1 MDTDLTRALPDKL
14 TTFDGLAGSAQ
25 SNARFMTRSGVA
37 MLGVALRLTSKLST
51 KAGAQL
57 GYRIL
62 SQPPR
67 FKTPDREKASYA
79 SARHVRVPFGARSL
93 KVLEWGQGP
102 AVLLVHCWGGR
113 ATQLCEFVDALVSQ
127 GLRVV
132 SFDGPAHG
140 ESDGKR
146 TDMFEF
152 SEALATVAQSV
163 APVEGVIA
171 HSFGAAMTLLARRDL
186 GLHAKRFV
194 LISSFKSCDWF
205 LDAFGQF
212 FRTPPSLIQQL
223 KTDFEARRGAPVK
236 WAQLSMIEVIAQVKE
251 PILLVHDRS
260 DAEIPFAHAE
270 LLQRASNG
278 AELLATDG
286 LGHRRIL
293 RDPSVIRQ
301 AVQFV
306 SSDRQGALL

>member
-1 MDTDLTRALPDKL
+1 MTTDLPCAMTEQSTGFAAP
-14 TTFDGLAGSAQ
+14 AAAVQ
-25 SNARFMTRSGVA
+25 SNARFMSRSGVVL
-37 MLGVALRLTSKLST
+37 LGAALRITSKLST

-67 FKTPDREKASYA
+67 FRTPEREKATYA
-79 SARHVRVPFGARSL
+79 SARHTRIAFGARTL

-102 AVLLVHCWGGR
+102 TVLLVHCWGGR

-152 SEALATVAQSV
+152 SEALATVAQV
-163 APVEGVIA
+163 AAPLEGVVA

-186 GLHAKRFV
+186 GLSAKRFV

-212 FRTPPSLIQQL
+212 FRTSANVVQQM
-223 KTDFEARRGAPVK
+223 KHDFDARCGKPVK
-236 WAQLSMIEVIAQVKE
+236 WARLSMIEVIAQLNE

-260 DAEIPFAHAE
+260 DAEIPFSHAE
-270 LLQRASNG
+270 LLHSASNG
-278 AELLATDG
+278 AVLLATEG

-293 RDPSVIRQ
+293 RDASVIQQ
-301 AVQFV
+301 AVLFV
-306 SSDRQGALL
+306 SGHAQGAV